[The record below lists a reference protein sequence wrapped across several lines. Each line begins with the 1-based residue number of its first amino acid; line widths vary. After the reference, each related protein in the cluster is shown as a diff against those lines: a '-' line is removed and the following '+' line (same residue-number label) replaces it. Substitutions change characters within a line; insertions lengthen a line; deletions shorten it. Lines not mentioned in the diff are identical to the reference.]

1 MDEEEGA
8 DVTMDV
14 EQCSDQL
21 HIPVIINTLLNNFSA
36 VTDYRTLRDSLPRR
50 LATLLQC
57 RCVLLYLLVGET
69 LQLASGSFDDLP
81 GWSAALLAVAHV
93 NPINVQGDE
102 PEACAWR
109 ERKVI
114 LRPAESPNLLAVPLV
129 YRQRAIGVMVLLRG
143 ADEDEDEA
151 CYPVL
156 WPMDMDEAIEAVASV
171 VALLLENTRLLERD
185 RERIH
190 ELSLLNSISS
200 QMNGSLFEVERLR
213 SAVLQ
218 RTREVARVDLCELLE
233 PDTNIAETNWLT
245 PRLRN
250 LLFQRFR
257 EQRSLMPLV
266 IERPGDGKHAYVL
279 DYFEELPARVKTFFA
294 FPLLRS
300 QPLERS
306 MGEQNHR
313 DGTEPGQSTH
323 VFGCIVGGYYHP
335 WKMRQSEIALLQVVS
350 GQASAALES
359 RYLVEEVVA
368 ARNEARRL
376 LRQVLEDQRLHALI
390 LESVPS
396 GLIATDQTGCIHTF
410 NRAAAII
417 LGYHPYEVLG
427 QPLQRILNLRANHG
441 VATTDGSSY
450 AMPERQQEAFLVGMH
465 TGEAQSET
473 IVTVD
478 RYERELVLEVDMR
491 PLLDDTGT
499 QMGLLTTFTDV
510 TTMHRLEEER
520 RRLDRLASLGEMAAS
535 VAHEVRN
542 PLASIK
548 TSIQMLHNDLLLE
561 ENDPLVQTS
570 SVEQRAWIQESTA
583 VVLKE
588 VERLD
593 CIVRDLLL
601 FARPR
606 QLHRTRCDIVDL
618 CEQVLAV
625 IQNQCTEAN
634 IEIHR
639 IFDELPPI
647 WIDTGQV
654 EQAILNLSLNA
665 IQAMSDGG
673 VLTFACHSISTEQA
687 IYDTAGSDCPPTQRP
702 SGIAG
707 NAYAWLIDKHV
718 SQKEFRVDQWLEILI
733 RDTGVGIAPEQ
744 LKHIFQPFYTTKA
757 HGIGLG
763 LAITRRLIED
773 HGGYLRIESQ
783 YGYGATIALRMPYVT
798 GDVISDHPYA
808 PPFTPRG
815 EMFNYPFFQILQR
828 CIHEFSNSHYR

>member
-1 MDEEEGA
+1 
-8 DVTMDV
+8 MDV
-14 EQCSDQL
+14 EHYSDQL
-21 HIPVIINTLLNNFSA
+21 HIPAIIKTLLNNFSA

-50 LATLLQC
+50 LSALLRC

-93 NPINVQGDE
+93 NPIDVQCNE

-109 ERKVI
+109 ERRVI
-114 LRPAESPNLLAVPLV
+114 MRPAFSPTLLAVPLL

-143 ADEDEDEA
+143 PEEDETD
-151 CYPVL
+151 YPSG
-156 WPMDMDEAIEAVASV
+156 WSNDMDDAIEAVAGV
-171 VALLLENTRLLERD
+171 VALLLENARLLERD
-185 RERIH
+185 RERIQ

-200 QMNGSLFEVERLR
+200 QMHGSLFEAERLR

-218 RTREVARVDLCELLE
+218 RTREIAGVELCELLE
-233 PDTNIAETNWLT
+233 PDTDVAATNWLT
-245 PRLRN
+245 PRLRS

-257 EQRSLMPLV
+257 EQRSLTPLV
-266 IERPGDGKHAYVL
+266 IERPGDGRHAYVH
-279 DYFEELPARVKTFFA
+279 DYFEELPERVKTFFA
-294 FPLLRS
+294 IPLLRN
-300 QPLERS
+300 QPLDRS
-306 MGEQNHR
+306 AGEHLENGNGIVQP
-313 DGTEPGQSTH
+313 TAI
-323 VFGCIVGGYYHP
+323 FGCIVGGYYRP
-335 WKMRQSEIALLQVVS
+335 WKMRQAEIALLQVVAS
-350 GQASAALES
+350 QASATLEN
-359 RYLVEEVVA
+359 RYLVDEVVA

-390 LESVPS
+390 LESVPC

-427 QPLQRILNLRANHG
+427 QSLQKILNLRANHG
-441 VATTDGSSY
+441 SHKDSATSQVLS
-450 AMPERQQEAFLVGMH
+450 ERQQEAFLVGMH
-465 TGEAQSET
+465 IGEVQSET
-473 IVTVD
+473 LVTVD

-491 PLLDDTGT
+491 PLYDDGGT

-510 TTMHRLEEER
+510 TTMHKLEEER

-548 TSIQMLHNDLLLE
+548 TSIQMLHNDFLAE
-561 ENDPLVQTS
+561 EGDATITAPT
-570 SVEQRAWIQESTA
+570 VEQRAWIQESTG

-593 CIVRDLLL
+593 SIVRDLLL
-601 FARPR
+601 FAKPR
-606 QLHRTRCDIVDL
+606 QLHRVRCDIVDL
-618 CEQVLAV
+618 CEQVLELL
-625 IQNQCTEAN
+625 QNQCTEAN

-639 IFDELPPI
+639 IFDDLPPV
-647 WIDTGQV
+647 WVDTGQI
-654 EQAILNLSLNA
+654 EQAIVNLTLNA
-665 IQAMSDGG
+665 IQAMPDGG
-673 VLTFACHSISTEQA
+673 VLTMACHCIPTERA

-702 SGIAG
+702 SGSPGIVG
-707 NAYAWLIDKHV
+707 NAYAWLIDRHV

-733 RDTGVGIAPEQ
+733 RDTGVGIATEQ

-783 YGYGATIALRMPYVT
+783 YGYGATIAIRMPYVT
-798 GDVISDHPYA
+798 GDVIAEHPHVSPLDA
-808 PPFTPRG
+808 S
-815 EMFNYPFFQILQR
+815 ENDM
-828 CIHEFSNSHYR
+828 

>member
-1 MDEEEGA
+1 
-8 DVTMDV
+8 MDV
-14 EQCSDQL
+14 EQYSDQL
-21 HIPVIINTLLNNFSA
+21 DIPTIIKTLLTNFSA

-50 LATLLQC
+50 LVALLQC

-93 NPINVQGDE
+93 NPIDVQSDE
-102 PEACAWR
+102 PEARAWR
-109 ERKVI
+109 ERRVI
-114 LRPAESPNLLAVPLV
+114 LRPVLSPTLLAVPLL

-143 ADEDEDEA
+143 PDEDEID
-151 CYPVL
+151 YPAGWSGDL
-156 WPMDMDEAIEAVASV
+156 DDSIEAVAGV
-171 VALLLENTRLLERD
+171 VALLLENARLLERD

-200 QMNGSLFEVERLR
+200 QMNGSLFEAERLR

-218 RTREVARVDLCELLE
+218 RTREIAGVELCELLE
-233 PDTNIAETNWLT
+233 PDTDVTGTNWLT
-245 PRLRN
+245 PRLRS

-266 IERPGDGKHAYVL
+266 IERPGDGKHAYVH
-279 DYFEELPARVKTFFA
+279 DYFEELPERVKTFFA
-294 FPLLRS
+294 IPLLRN

-306 MGEQNHR
+306 AGERLEKKYR
-313 DGTEPGQSTH
+313 DSTETALPAPI
-323 VFGCIVGGYYHP
+323 FGCIVGGYYRP
-335 WKMRQSEIALLQVVS
+335 WKMRQSEIALLQVVAS
-350 GQASAALES
+350 QASAALEN
-359 RYLVEEVVA
+359 RYLVDEVVV

-376 LRQVLEDQRLHALI
+376 LRQVLEDQRLHELI

-427 QPLQRILNLRANHG
+427 QPLQKILDLRANHG
-441 VATTDGSSY
+441 SHAAAAVNRALPD
-450 AMPERQQEAFLVGMH
+450 RQQEAFLVGMH
-465 TGEAQSET
+465 IGEVQSET
-473 IVTVD
+473 VVTMD

-491 PLLDDTGT
+491 PLYDDSGT

-510 TTMHRLEEER
+510 TTMHKLEEER

-548 TSIQMLHNDLLLE
+548 TSIQMLHNDLLIE
-561 ENDPLVQTS
+561 EEGDAPTPIRA
-570 SVEQRAWIQESTA
+570 VEQQAWIQESTS

-593 CIVRDLLL
+593 SIVRDLLL

-606 QLHRTRCDIVDL
+606 QLHRIRCDIVDL
-618 CEQVLAV
+618 CEQVLALL
-625 IQNQCTEAN
+625 QNQCAEAN
-634 IEIHR
+634 VEIHR

-647 WIDTGQV
+647 WVDTAQM

-665 IQAMSDGG
+665 IQAMPDGG
-673 VLTFACHSISTEQA
+673 VLTLECHCISTERA

-702 SGIAG
+702 SGTPGIAG

-733 RDTGVGIAPEQ
+733 MDTGVGIAPEQ
-744 LKHIFQPFYTTKA
+744 LKYIFQPFYTTKA

-783 YGYGATIALRMPYVT
+783 YGYGATIAIRMPYVT
-798 GDVISDHPYA
+798 GDVIAEHPHA
-808 PPFTPRG
+808 SPFDVS
-815 EMFNYPFFQILQR
+815 EKDV
-828 CIHEFSNSHYR
+828 

>member
-1 MDEEEGA
+1 
-8 DVTMDV
+8 MDV
-14 EQCSDQL
+14 EHYSDQL
-21 HIPVIINTLLNNFSA
+21 HIPAIIKTLLNNFSA

-50 LATLLQC
+50 LSALLRC

-69 LQLASGSFDDLP
+69 LQLASGSFDDIP

-93 NPINVQGDE
+93 NPIDVQCNE

-109 ERKVI
+109 ERRII
-114 LRPAESPNLLAVPLV
+114 LRPAFSPTLLAVPLL

-143 ADEDEDEA
+143 PEEDETD
-151 CYPVL
+151 YPSG
-156 WPMDMDEAIEAVASV
+156 WPNDMDDSIEAVAGV
-171 VALLLENTRLLERD
+171 VALLLENARLLERD
-185 RERIH
+185 RDRIQ

-200 QMNGSLFEVERLR
+200 QMNGSLFEAERLR

-218 RTREVARVDLCELLE
+218 RTREIAGVELCELLE
-233 PDTNIAETNWLT
+233 PDTDVAATNWLT
-245 PRLRN
+245 PRLRS

-257 EQRSLMPLV
+257 EQRSLTPLV
-266 IERPGDGKHAYVL
+266 IERPGDGRHAYVH
-279 DYFEELPARVKTFFA
+279 DYFEELPERVKTFFA
-294 FPLLRS
+294 IPLLRNQS
-300 QPLERS
+300 LDRSVSEHLEHGSGIVQP
-306 MGEQNHR
+306 
-313 DGTEPGQSTH
+313 TAI
-323 VFGCIVGGYYHP
+323 FGCIVGGYYRP
-335 WKMRQSEIALLQVVS
+335 WKMRQAEIALLQVVAS
-350 GQASAALES
+350 QASAALEN
-359 RYLVEEVVA
+359 RYLVDEVVS

-390 LESVPS
+390 LESVPC

-427 QPLQRILNLRANHG
+427 QPLQKILNLRANHG
-441 VATTDGSSY
+441 SHAESTTSQVLS
-450 AMPERQQEAFLVGMH
+450 ERQQEAFLVGMH
-465 TGEAQSET
+465 IGEVQSET

-491 PLLDDTGT
+491 PLYDDGGT

-510 TTMHRLEEER
+510 TTMHKLEEER

-548 TSIQMLHNDLLLE
+548 TSIQMLHNDFLAE
-561 ENDPLVQTS
+561 ESDVTS
-570 SVEQRAWIQESTA
+570 TSPAGEQRAWIQESTG

-593 CIVRDLLL
+593 SIVRDLLL
-601 FARPR
+601 FAKPR
-606 QLHRTRCDIVDL
+606 QLHRVRCDIVDL
-618 CEQVLAV
+618 CEQVLELL
-625 IQNQCTEAN
+625 QNQCTEAN

-639 IFDELPPI
+639 IFDDLPPI
-647 WIDTGQV
+647 WVDSGQI
-654 EQAILNLSLNA
+654 EQAIVNLTLNA
-665 IQAMSDGG
+665 IQAMPDGG
-673 VLTFACHSISTEQA
+673 VLTMACHCISTERA

-702 SGIAG
+702 SGSPGIAG
-707 NAYAWLIDKHV
+707 NAYAWLIDRHV

-733 RDTGVGIAPEQ
+733 RDTGVGIATEQ

-783 YGYGATIALRMPYVT
+783 YGYGATIAMRMPYVT
-798 GDVISDHPYA
+798 GDVIAEHPHVS
-808 PPFTPRG
+808 PFDAS
-815 EMFNYPFFQILQR
+815 ENDM
-828 CIHEFSNSHYR
+828 

>member
-1 MDEEEGA
+1 M
-8 DVTMDV
+8 TMDV
-14 EQCSDQL
+14 EHYSDQL
-21 HIPVIINTLLNNFSA
+21 HIPAIIKTLLNNFSA

-50 LATLLQC
+50 LSALLRC

-93 NPINVQGDE
+93 NPIDVQCNE

-109 ERKVI
+109 ERRVI
-114 LRPAESPNLLAVPLV
+114 MRPAFSPTLLAVPLL

-143 ADEDEDEA
+143 PEEDETD
-151 CYPVL
+151 YPSG
-156 WPMDMDEAIEAVASV
+156 WSNDMDDAIEAVAGV
-171 VALLLENTRLLERD
+171 VALLLENARLLERD
-185 RERIH
+185 RERIQ

-200 QMNGSLFEVERLR
+200 QMHGSLFEAERLR

-218 RTREVARVDLCELLE
+218 RTREIAGVELCELLE
-233 PDTNIAETNWLT
+233 PDTDVAATNWLT
-245 PRLRN
+245 PRLRS

-257 EQRSLMPLV
+257 EQRSLTPLV
-266 IERPGDGKHAYVL
+266 IERPGDGRHAYVH
-279 DYFEELPARVKTFFA
+279 DYFEELPERVKTFFA
-294 FPLLRS
+294 IPLLRN
-300 QPLERS
+300 QPLDRS
-306 MGEQNHR
+306 AGEHLENGNGIVQP
-313 DGTEPGQSTH
+313 TAI
-323 VFGCIVGGYYHP
+323 FGCIVGGYYRP
-335 WKMRQSEIALLQVVS
+335 WKMRQAEIALLQVVAS
-350 GQASAALES
+350 QASATLEN
-359 RYLVEEVVA
+359 RYLVDEVVA

-390 LESVPS
+390 LESVPC

-427 QPLQRILNLRANHG
+427 QSLQKILNLRANHG
-441 VATTDGSSY
+441 SHKDSATSQVLS
-450 AMPERQQEAFLVGMH
+450 ERQQEAFLVGMH
-465 TGEAQSET
+465 IGEVQSET
-473 IVTVD
+473 LVTVD

-491 PLLDDTGT
+491 PLYDDGGT

-510 TTMHRLEEER
+510 TTMHKLEEER

-548 TSIQMLHNDLLLE
+548 TSIQMLHNDFLAE
-561 ENDPLVQTS
+561 EGDATITAPT
-570 SVEQRAWIQESTA
+570 VEQRAWIQESTG

-593 CIVRDLLL
+593 SIVRDLLL
-601 FARPR
+601 FAKPR
-606 QLHRTRCDIVDL
+606 QLHRVRCDIVDL
-618 CEQVLAV
+618 CEQVLELL
-625 IQNQCTEAN
+625 QNQCTEAN

-639 IFDELPPI
+639 IFDDLPPV
-647 WIDTGQV
+647 WVDTGQI
-654 EQAILNLSLNA
+654 EQAIVNLTLNA
-665 IQAMSDGG
+665 IQAMPDGG
-673 VLTFACHSISTEQA
+673 VLTMACHCIPTERA

-702 SGIAG
+702 SGSPGIVG
-707 NAYAWLIDKHV
+707 NAYAWLIDRHV

-733 RDTGVGIAPEQ
+733 RDTGVGIATEQ

-783 YGYGATIALRMPYVT
+783 YGYGATIAIRMPYVT
-798 GDVISDHPYA
+798 GDVIAEHPHVSPLDA
-808 PPFTPRG
+808 S
-815 EMFNYPFFQILQR
+815 ENDM
-828 CIHEFSNSHYR
+828 